1 MKVVVGLGQ
10 TGLSCARYL
19 SRCGETFMVADSRQN
34 PPGLQ
39 QLQAECPGAKLE
51 LGEFREETFTHA
63 AQLIVSPGVDQH
75 HPVIRKAVACGV
87 PVTGDVDIFAHAID
101 APLVAI
107 TGSNAK
113 STVTTLVGEM
123 ARADG
128 VNVAVAGN
136 IGLPVLDLLGSAPAS
151 LYVLELSSFQLE
163 TTTDLGAEVA
173 TVLNLSLDHMD
184 RYDSMADYLAA
195 KQRIFQQCRQAVI
208 NDDDPTSQ
216 ADLPGTV
223 RQWHFSLGTD
233 SAAEFGMVDYQGERH
248 LAFNGEPL
256 LPVSALKIAGEHN
269 VANALA
275 ALALGHAAG
284 LGMPAMLTA
293 LREFSGLKHRC
304 QWVAEKKGVNWYNDS
319 KGTNTGACIAAVNGL
334 GSKGRIILLAGGQG
348 KGTDFRVLR
357 EPVSAHARLAIL
369 FGEDADLIEA
379 ALQDVVRI
387 ARVSTMSEAVSLA
400 DAEAESGD
408 VVLLSPACASFDM
421 FRNFEHRGEVFMTCV
436 EELH

>member
-1 MKVVVGLGQ
+1 V
-10 TGLSCARYL
+10 
-19 SRCGETFMVADSRQN
+19 
-34 PPGLQ
+34 
-39 QLQAECPGAKLE
+39 
-51 LGEFREETFTHA
+51 
-63 AQLIVSPGVDQH
+63 
-75 HPVIRKAVACGV
+75 
-87 PVTGDVDIFAHAID
+87 
-101 APLVAI
+101 
-107 TGSNAK
+107 
-113 STVTTLVGEM
+113 
-123 ARADG
+123 
-128 VNVAVAGN
+128 
-136 IGLPVLDLLGSAPAS
+136 
-151 LYVLELSSFQLE
+151 
-163 TTTDLGAEVA
+163 
-173 TVLNLSLDHMD
+173 
-184 RYDSMADYLAA
+184 
-195 KQRIFQQCRQAVI
+195 
-208 NDDDPTSQ
+208 
-216 ADLPGTV
+216 
-223 RQWHFSLGTD
+223 
-233 SAAEFGMVDYQGERH
+233 VDYQGERH

-256 LPVSALKIAGEHN
+256 LLVSALKIAGEHN

-304 QWVAEKKGVNWYNDS
+304 QWVAEKKGVIWYNDS

-334 GSKGRIILLAGGQG
+334 GGKGRIILLAGGQG